1 MKLILFSSSVPLKP
15 LPCRNAIP
23 CRQMR
28 RGALWPSTLLEVG
41 SGATFS
47 ILPSVESSSSSKE
60 TSSQVIEGYTP
71 FNNLRGSHVSRY
83 SWNTFSVSTKQ
94 FYGLYITLR
103 PLLWGVMHRVSSFLW
118 RDTVGSH
125 ISYRLIFIYIYI
137 YLFIY
142 LLTYFVYPFLIIFSN
157 IFTHIDIYIHAYSL
171 APSRY
176 IHKPHPAFN
185 LKQHAFYIFSS
196 GQLLRS
202 WSTMGGAGQI

>member
-15 LPCRNAIP
+15 LPCRNTIP

-47 ILPSVESSSSSKE
+47 RFSPVWNPAAPLRRLPLKLLKGI
-60 TSSQVIEGYTP
+60 QYTP

-125 ISYRLIFIYIYI
+125 ISYRLIDTYVYIYTFMYNVGYWLVWGYTI
-137 YLFIY
+137 VSTDLK
-142 LLTYFVYPFLIIFSN
+142 II
-157 IFTHIDIYIHAYSL
+157 L
-171 APSRY
+171 
-176 IHKPHPAFN
+176 
-185 LKQHAFYIFSS
+185 
-196 GQLLRS
+196 
-202 WSTMGGAGQI
+202 